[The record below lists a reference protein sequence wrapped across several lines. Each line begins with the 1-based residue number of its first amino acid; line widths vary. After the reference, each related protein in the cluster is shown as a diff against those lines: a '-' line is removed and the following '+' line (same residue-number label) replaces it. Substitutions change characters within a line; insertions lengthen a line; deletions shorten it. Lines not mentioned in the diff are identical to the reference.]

1 MVAALMGALVVTACR
16 DSWEEGAIR
25 AYNEAAIIAYR
36 TGDLSGLEKVAMPD
50 EIRKITALIDLKR
63 ADKLVLESSLD
74 RLEVLETRA
83 IGPDGATVETRER
96 WTYQDRPLTPGAV
109 PGARFVADMT
119 MRYEYVRKD
128 GLWKVD
134 GIRTLTNEFI
144 EPKGFKVDGHAKQH
158 VEPATTPGA
167 NETK

>member
-1 MVAALMGALVVTACR
+1 MVALVGTLVAAACR

-36 TGDLSGLEKVAMPD
+36 TGDPSGLERVAMPD

-63 ADKLVLESSLD
+63 ADNLVLESSLE
-74 RLEVLETRA
+74 RLDVLETRA
-83 IGPDGATVETRER
+83 TGPDGATVETRER
-96 WTYQDRPLTPGAV
+96 WTYQDRPLTPGAA
-109 PGARFVADMT
+109 PGTRFVADMT

-134 GIRTLTNEFI
+134 GIRTLSNEFL
-144 EPKGFKVDGHAKQH
+144 EPKGFKADGHGKQH
-158 VEPATTPGA
+158 GEPTTAPEA